1 MGIKVKTEGATE
13 EDVEV
18 TEEDVEVTE
27 EDVEEAALGML
38 HKNHW
43 FQQRDPALSLW
54 YPITLNSEW

>member
-1 MGIKVKTEGATE
+1 MGTKVKTEGATE

-27 EDVEEAALGML
+27 EDVEEVALGML

-43 FQQRDPALSLW
+43 FQQRDPALSL
-54 YPITLNSEW
+54 